1 MKSFGK
7 AAVVAVVLWLAAG
20 SLRAGEPPA
29 KLNVLFIL
37 ADDLRCELGCYGSVA
52 RTPNLDALAK
62 RGTLFERAYCQQA
75 LCNPSRS
82 SFLTGLRPDTLKLWH
97 NGTHFRERNPDVVTL
112 PQHFLQ
118 HGYQTRCVGKI
129 FHNWHTKDKGD
140 RRSWSADEFL
150 HYENHGNDK
159 PQITGAMP
167 PNQATAP
174 HCERRDVPDE
184 AYFDGRVAQEAVR
197 VLREIK
203 DQPFFLAVGFWKPHA
218 PFNAPARYWDLYER
232 DKLPP
237 YDPAKPQGAPE
248 VAFHDSRELRGVPPK
263 QRDFTREEAAEMRH
277 GYFANI
283 SYFDA
288 QLGKVLAKLDEL
300 KLRDNTLIVFAGDHG
315 YHIGEQSLWAKTS
328 NFELDARVP
337 LLISAPEQAKMA
349 TRTTALVELL
359 DLFPTLAEL
368 AHLPKP
374 PGLEGQSLKPLLDDP
389 AGKGKEFALTQ
400 HPRPA
405 YFDRTPS
412 RAPQFMGHSIRT
424 ERYRYTQWRDW
435 KSGEIKERELYDLSQ
450 AGIET
455 KNLAQERP
463 ELVEQ
468 MERLLAKQA
477 AR

>member
-1 MKSFGK
+1 MKPTRY
-7 AAVVAVVLWLAAG
+7 ATLLVMPLLLVAG
-20 SLRAGEPPA
+20 SLRAGETHS

-82 SFLTGLRPDTLKLWH
+82 SFLTGLRPDTLQLWH
-97 NGTHFRERNPDVVTL
+97 NGTHFREQNPNVVTL

-118 HGYQTRCVGKI
+118 QGYQTRCVGKI

-140 RRSWSADEFL
+140 RRSWSANEFL

-159 PQITGAMP
+159 PQATGELP

-203 DQPFFLAVGFWKPHA
+203 EQPFFLAVGFWKPHA
-218 PFNAPARYWDLYER
+218 PFNAPARYWDLYQR

-237 YDPAKPQGAPE
+237 YDPNRPQDAPE

-263 QRDFTREEAAEMRH
+263 QRDFTRKEATEMRH

-288 QLGKVLAKLDEL
+288 QLGKVLAALDEL
-300 KLRDNTLIVFAGDHG
+300 KLRDKTLIVFAGDHG

-337 LLISAPEQAKMA
+337 LLISAPGQA
-349 TRTTALVELL
+349 TRGTRTAALVELL
-359 DLFPTLAEL
+359 DLFPTLVDL
-368 AHLPKP
+368 ADLPKP
-374 PGLEGQSLKPLLDDP
+374 SELEGQSLKPLLDDP
-389 AGKGKEFALTQ
+389 ARRGKDFALTQ

-405 YFDRTPS
+405 YFDRTP
-412 RAPQFMGHSIRT
+412 AGTPEFMGYSIRT
-424 ERYRYTQWRDW
+424 ERYRYTQWRAW
-435 KSGEIKERELYDLSQ
+435 PGGEIKQRELYDLSQ
-450 AGIET
+450 DGIET
-455 KNLAQERP
+455 KNLAKERS
-463 ELVEQ
+463 EVVEK
-468 MERLLAKQA
+468 MDRLLAKPA